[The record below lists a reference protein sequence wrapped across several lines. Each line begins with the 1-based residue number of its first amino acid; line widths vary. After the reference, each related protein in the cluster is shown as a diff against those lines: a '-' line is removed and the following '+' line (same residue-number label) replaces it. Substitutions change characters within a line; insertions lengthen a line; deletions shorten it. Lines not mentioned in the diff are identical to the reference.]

1 MKIVIEGI
9 VGVKL
14 KVKVLLSEEFILMLL
29 IVKVDLIELI
39 SIFVF
44 VYFNVFEVIVI
55 FLYINLSLLVI
66 GDNLIFFVV
75 LLIMGNYY
83 VCLVF

>member
-1 MKIVIEGI
+1 MKIVIVGI

>member
-1 MKIVIEGI
+1 MRIVIVGI

-44 VYFNVFEVIVI
+44 VYFNEFEVIVI

-66 GDNLIFFVV
+66 GDDLIFFVV

>member
-1 MKIVIEGI
+1 MRIVIVGI

-44 VYFNVFEVIVI
+44 VYFNEFEVIVI